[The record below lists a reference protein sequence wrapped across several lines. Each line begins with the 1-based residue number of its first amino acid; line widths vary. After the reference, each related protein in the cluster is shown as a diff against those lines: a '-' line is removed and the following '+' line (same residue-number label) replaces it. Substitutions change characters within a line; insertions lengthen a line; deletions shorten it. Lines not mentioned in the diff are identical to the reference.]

1 MAIIFLSTILGIALG
16 IFAPVIPYEFARY
29 TAIAI
34 LAALDSIMG
43 GVNGEIK
50 GNFNLSIFVTG
61 FFANIIIAILL
72 TLLGDSLDANIFM
85 AAIFVF
91 VTRIFTNFSSIR
103 RELIA
108 KREKKKTEA
117 ENAK

>member
-1 MAIIFLSTILGIALG
+1 MIIIILSILVGIGFGL
-16 IFAPVIPYEFARY
+16 FAPVIPYEFARY

-43 GVNGEIK
+43 GINGEIK

-72 TLLGDSLDANIFM
+72 TLLGDSLDANVFI

-108 KREKKKTEA
+108 RKESKEKDA
-117 ENAK
+117 